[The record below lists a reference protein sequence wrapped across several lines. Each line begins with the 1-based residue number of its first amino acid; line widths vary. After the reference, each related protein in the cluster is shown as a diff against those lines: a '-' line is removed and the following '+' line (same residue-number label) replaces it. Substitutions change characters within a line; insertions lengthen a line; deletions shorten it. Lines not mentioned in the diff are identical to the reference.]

1 MTKAFGY
8 QLSQEMMLLWCV
20 ETAASF
26 SFLYAILSPSLKIFG
41 NGELALLNASIVL
54 ALTIGLIAYLGGL
67 YRADTCLETRRLP
80 VKIAVSA
87 ALSLLVIWL
96 AGHAF
101 DIQQVRRGS
110 FWPVELLAIWTALAF
125 STRLVISWAIR
136 REMFVRRVVLIGSD
150 ANTARISTAITSGQH
165 RLFRV
170 AAAIPAAEENTISAA
185 FLARERVSDIIV
197 DSDASAKK
205 WAEGLGAEDLASGRG
220 RRARVWRASEFWAHR
235 LGRVDVD
242 GCAGEPGFTS
252 AAPGRLTLAIS
263 RLFDLAL
270 STGLLVLTLPLM
282 LLTALAIRM
291 ETDGPIFYSQERVGL
306 HGHVFRVHKFRS
318 MRVDAEAKGPVWAAQ
333 QDRRVT
339 RVGSF
344 IRRVRIDELPQLLN
358 VMRGEMSFI
367 GPRPERPFFADQIAE
382 QVPLY
387 HERARVKPG
396 LTGWAQVNFPY
407 GASIEDARMKLSY
420 DLYYVQNR
428 SLFLDLI
435 ILLST
440 VRVVL
445 FQEGAR

>member
-8 QLSQEMMLLWCV
+8 KLSQEMMLLCCV

-26 SFLYAILSPSLKIFG
+26 AFLFAILSPSYKIFG
-41 NGELALLNASIVL
+41 KTELALLNDSIIL
-54 ALTIGLIAYLGGL
+54 ALAIGLISYLGGL
-67 YRADTCLETRRLP
+67 YRADACLETRQLP

-87 ALSLLVIWL
+87 ALSLPVIWL
-96 AGHAF
+96 GSHALS
-101 DIQQVRRGS
+101 ISCLRQVGQDRC
-110 FWPVELLAIWTALAF
+110 WPVEMLALWTALAF
-125 STRLVISWAIR
+125 STRLVFSWAIS

-150 ANTARISTAITSGQH
+150 AHTARIRQALTSGQH

-170 AAAIPAAEENTISAA
+170 AAAVSAANAGTISPA
-185 FLARERVSDIIV
+185 FLAREAVSDIIV
-197 DSDASAKK
+197 DSDASA
-205 WAEGLGAEDLASGRG
+205 AQLASGRVEG
-220 RRARVWRASEFWAHR
+220 AKVWRASEFWAQR

-242 GCAGEPGFTS
+242 GCSDERAF
-252 AAPGRLTLAIS
+252 APGRPGWFTLAIS

-270 STGLLVLTLPLM
+270 SAALLVFTLPVM

-306 HGHVFRVHKFRS
+306 NGQVFRIHKFRS
-318 MRVDAEAKGPVWAAQ
+318 MRVDAEATGPVWAAQ

-339 RVGSF
+339 RVGAF

-358 VMRGEMSFI
+358 VLRGEMSFI
-367 GPRPERPFFADQIAE
+367 GPRPERPFFAAQIAE

-396 LTGWAQVNFPY
+396 LTGWAQVNLPY

-420 DLYYVQNR
+420 DLYYVQHR